1 MLSSLKLN
9 LKKQKSKTD
18 PSMSEHSQLIP
29 YVIEQTGRG
38 ERGMDIYSRLLR
50 DRIVMLGTAVDD
62 HVANVIIAQM
72 LFLQMEDPKK
82 DIQLYINSPGG
93 VVSSG
98 LAIYD
103 TMQFLTC
110 DVTTYCLGQAASMG
124 AVLLAAGTKGKRYS
138 LPNSRVMIH
147 QPMGGA
153 QGQATDISI
162 QAKEILRIKDH
173 LNEILAHHTGQSIEK
188 VARDSDRDFFMSAME
203 AKTYGLVDEVVK
215 SRKEIKGAQELMKKS
230 DDDKKDKS
238 D

>member
-1 MLSSLKLN
+1 
-9 LKKQKSKTD
+9 
-18 PSMSEHSQLIP
+18 MSEHSQLIP

-50 DRIVMLGTAVDD
+50 DRIVMLGTAIDD

-110 DVTTYCLGQAASMG
+110 DVTTYCIGQAASMG
-124 AVLLAAGTKGKRYS
+124 AVLMAAGTKGKRYA
-138 LPNSRVMIH
+138 LPNSRIMIH

-173 LNEILAHHTGQSIEK
+173 LNEILSHHTGQTVDR
-188 VARDSDRDFFMSAME
+188 VAKDSDRDFFMSAME
-203 AKTYGLVDEVVK
+203 AKSYGLVDEVVK
-215 SRKEIKGAQELMKKS
+215 SRKEIKGAEELTRKS
-230 DDDKKDKS
+230 SDDKKDKS